1 MIIQSRRNLD
11 KKMRKMSSR
20 IKQKPR
26 DHSRSKVCKTIESPC
41 NRSAS
46 EGLDSKSG
54 KFEKKKILQLQ
65 NRAHK
70 EKNKENKEKIMERAT
85 KARSDIKLQSAL
97 DQVYI
102 KKREEIIFQQKREKV
117 NTIKNSLL
125 SAKHKRATTNF
136 NLKELN
142 STDYNTRILK
152 INEMNKAAEN
162 QLKKLEETEE
172 IIMKK
177 LKTTIQLKHTAV
189 RTMPERS
196 FSVIITPKLDL

>member
-70 EKNKENKEKIMERAT
+70 
-85 KARSDIKLQSAL
+85 AL